1 MKKLVKCL
9 VSAAFLCTLTAC
21 GGNGES
27 DEKTIKIGA
36 SVTPHAEI
44 IEFIKPKLEAKG
56 YTVEIQK
63 YSDYNMPNEA
73 LKDGQ
78 LDVNYFQH
86 KPYLENWC
94 KEHDDAPLV
103 SILAVHY
110 EPMGIYSLKHSSLED
125 ISNNAVI
132 AIPNDA
138 TNEARALRLLE
149 NNGIIKLREGVGLHA
164 KKTDIIENP
173 YSVEIIELASEM
185 AAKACGEKDFCITN
199 GNNALNANL
208 KDAILTSEDPQ
219 KDPLIKDFTSEYA
232 NILAVQKG
240 HENDQ
245 KSKDLIEV
253 LTSEDVKAFM
263 KEKYGDIVVPVF

>member
-1 MKKLVKCL
+1 MKKLIKCI
-9 VSAAFLCTLTAC
+9 VAASFLATLTAC
-21 GGNGES
+21 GNSGES

-44 IEFIKPKLEAKG
+44 IEFIKPKLEEKG

-63 YSDYNMPNEA
+63 YTDYNMPNEA
-73 LKDGQ
+73 LADGQ

-94 KEHDDAPLV
+94 KEHNDAPLV
-103 SILAVHY
+103 SVLAVHY
-110 EPMGIYSLKHSSLED
+110 EPMGIYSLNHKSLDE
-125 ISNNAVI
+125 ISNNASI
-132 AIPNDA
+132 AVPNDA

-149 NNGIIKLREGVGLHA
+149 NNGIIKLKEGVGLNA
-164 KKTDIIENP
+164 KKTDIVENP
-173 YSVEIIELASEM
+173 LNVDITELASEM
-185 AAKACGEKDFCITN
+185 AAKACGEKDYCITN

-208 KDAILTSEDPQ
+208 KDAVLTSEDPE
-219 KDPLIKDFTSEYA
+219 KDALIKDYTTEYA
-232 NILAVQKG
+232 NVLAVQKG

-245 KSKDLIEV
+245 KIKDLIEV
-253 LTSEDVKAFM
+253 LTSEDVITFM